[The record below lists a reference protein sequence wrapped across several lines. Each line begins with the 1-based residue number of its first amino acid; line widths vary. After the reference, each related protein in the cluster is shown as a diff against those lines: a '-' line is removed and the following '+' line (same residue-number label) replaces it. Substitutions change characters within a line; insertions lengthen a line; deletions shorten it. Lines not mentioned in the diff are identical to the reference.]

1 MKFLRFDSLGT
12 RLFVICAA
20 GIAASALP
28 AFFYFCE
35 LSGRARNSECEL
47 GGVKMLSSLAVV
59 AHSAYLSGADERFD
73 ASELKKAVKKLS
85 DGAPKLGNSDAKKSP
100 RIQGIFS
107 ASSIDAF
114 VKTPDTGDIV
124 ADMGGFIALQSGLF
138 TDSHTGVHMFM
149 DASSDL
155 FPSFY
160 SALFKFSSLLKKYP
174 AAPDRVQASEF
185 SAAYVVLNERATELV
200 AELRRA
206 CAICPP
212 EKSVSIVA
220 DIGKFNSAT
229 IELNSAVSKIWHGKS
244 LDASLV
250 RTNLTQTEKAAS
262 ELWNVSVKSLDGL
275 LTASKNADVSK
286 LRIAGYVFAGVVAL
300 SLFVSLLAGRSVALS
315 ARRTRRL
322 AALAALRDIQ
332 GAREYFEITP
342 RRISAFAGIDTDI
355 VKLLDA
361 YAEISEIAKT
371 VLDSSVQ
378 LDEDARSIVAEQ
390 KPRLNGVSNGLL
402 RIDAKTNLRDK
413 SDASLAVAA
422 QNLRE
427 SLNGAEQLARSQEK
441 SVQEVSGGIRGA
453 LSSAQGIVS
462 RLAALRGAAAKMSV
476 IAETFTGVADQANI
490 LSLNL
495 SIETA
500 KSGIKGSG
508 LGTLAEQVKILS
520 KRTVVSVIDIES
532 IRDSILETLDAGAN
546 DTDSF
551 LSALESDSKIL
562 DEIDAAL
569 SELTLMLSKI
579 SAETNGI
586 SASLRGR
593 AGSDS
598 TVQEAMENLARV
610 DAALSEFTAFSK
622 NAVSFVNR
630 ARERLAVGS
639 GR

>member
-1 MKFLRFDSLGT
+1 M
-12 RLFVICAA
+12 
-20 GIAASALP
+20 
-28 AFFYFCE
+28 
-35 LSGRARNSECEL
+35 
-47 GGVKMLSSLAVV
+47 
-59 AHSAYLSGADERFD
+59 
-73 ASELKKAVKKLS
+73 
-85 DGAPKLGNSDAKKSP
+85 
-100 RIQGIFS
+100 
-107 ASSIDAF
+107 
-114 VKTPDTGDIV
+114 
-124 ADMGGFIALQSGLF
+124 
-138 TDSHTGVHMFM
+138 
-149 DASSDL
+149 
-155 FPSFY
+155 
-160 SALFKFSSLLKKYP
+160 
-174 AAPDRVQASEF
+174 
-185 SAAYVVLNERATELV
+185 
-200 AELRRA
+200 
-206 CAICPP
+206 
-212 EKSVSIVA
+212 
-220 DIGKFNSAT
+220 
-229 IELNSAVSKIWHGKS
+229 
-244 LDASLV
+244 
-250 RTNLTQTEKAAS
+250 
-262 ELWNVSVKSLDGL
+262 
-275 LTASKNADVSK
+275 
-286 LRIAGYVFAGVVAL
+286 
-300 SLFVSLLAGRSVALS
+300 
-315 ARRTRRL
+315 
-322 AALAALRDIQ
+322 
-332 GAREYFEITP
+332 
-342 RRISAFAGIDTDI
+342 
-355 VKLLDA
+355 
-361 YAEISEIAKT
+361 
-371 VLDSSVQ
+371 
-378 LDEDARSIVAEQ
+378 
-390 KPRLNGVSNGLL
+390 
-402 RIDAKTNLRDK
+402 RDK

-427 SLNGAEQLARSQEK
+427 SLNGAEQLARSQGK

-610 DAALSEFTAFSK
+610 DAARPNLRRFPKTRFPLSTGRGS
-622 NAVSFVNR
+622 VSPSEAGDERLLGDVGFRVNPAAELFEHVAR
-630 ARERLAVGS
+630 ARLEFAQFAARRFHERGKQLLLRRGKP
-639 GR
+639 R